1 MFRPSQAEQA
11 MADSFDVIVIGGGP
25 GGYNA
30 AIRLGQLGLTS
41 ACIDK
46 RGSFGGTCLNVGCI
60 PSKALLHASERFHE
74 AETDFAKLGIK
85 AKVELDLPAMMAQ
98 KTKVV
103 GELTK
108 GVEFLFKKNK
118 VEGIVG
124 EAKITAPGKVSV
136 KLADGTTREL
146 TCKNI
151 IIATGSD
158 VAPLP
163 GVTIDEKQIVS
174 STGAIAL
181 TSVPKKLLVVGAGV
195 IGLELG
201 SVWKRLGAEVTVVE
215 FLDRITPGIDGEIS
229 KAFQRIL
236 TKQGFTFQLS
246 TKVTGV
252 EKTKTGL
259 KVTVEPAAGGE
270 KSTIECDVMLVS
282 IGRIPYTANLG
293 LAEIGVALDKRGRV
307 VTDNHYKTNVPGI
320 YAVGDCREGVM
331 LAHKAED
338 EATACAE
345 IIAGKAGHVNYDA
358 IPSVVYTFP
367 EVATVGKTEEEL
379 KAAGI
384 PYKVGKFPFTANARA
399 KTIMATDGMVKIMAD
414 AKTDRV
420 LGCAIVG
427 PEAGNLIAEVVLAM
441 EFGASS
447 EDIARTCHS
456 HPTLTE
462 AVRQAAMGVEG
473 WTMQM

>member
-1 MFRPSQAEQA
+1 

-30 AIRLGQLGLTS
+30 AIRAGQLGLTA

-74 AETDFAKLGIK
+74 AETEFAQLGIK
-85 AKVELDLPAMMAQ
+85 AKVDLDLAAMMAR

-124 EAKITAPGKVSV
+124 EGRITAPGKVSV
-136 KLADGTTREL
+136 KLADGKSREL
-146 TCKNI
+146 TARNI

-181 TSVPKKLLVVGAGV
+181 ASVPKKLLVVGAGV

-201 SVWKRLGAEVTVVE
+201 SVWKRLGSDVTVVE
-215 FLDRITPGIDGEIS
+215 FLDRVTPGIDGEVG

-270 KSTIECDVMLVS
+270 KSSIECDVMLVA

-293 LAEIGVALDKRGRV
+293 LADVGVAMDSKGRV
-307 VTDNHYKTNVPGI
+307 VTDNHYRTNVAGI
-320 YAVGDCREGVM
+320 FAVGDCREGPM

-338 EATACAE
+338 EAVACVE

-367 EVATVGKTEEEL
+367 EVATVGKSEEEL
-379 KAAGI
+379 KAAGVQ
-384 PYKVGKFPFTANARA
+384 YKVGKFPFTANARA
-399 KTIMATDGMVKIMAD
+399 KTIAATDGFVKILAD
-414 AKTDRV
+414 AATDKV
-420 LGCAIVG
+420 LGCAIIG

>member
-1 MFRPSQAEQA
+1 
-11 MADSFDVIVIGGGP
+11 MADNFDAVVIGGGP

-30 AIRLGQLGLTS
+30 AIRLGQLGLS
-41 ACIDK
+41 AACIDM
-46 RGSFGGTCLNVGCI
+46 RGAFGGTCLNIGCI

-74 AETDFAKLGIK
+74 AQTDFARLGIK
-85 AKVELDLPAMMAQ
+85 AKVELDLAAMMAQ

-124 EAKITAPGKVSV
+124 EGRITAPGKIDV
-136 KLADGTTREL
+136 KTPDGKMRNITA
-146 TCKNI
+146 KHI

-163 GVTIDEKQIVS
+163 GVTIDEKQIIS
-174 STGAIAL
+174 STGGIAL
-181 TSVPKKLLVVGAGV
+181 SSVPKKLLVVGAGV

-201 SVWKRLGAEVTVVE
+201 SVWKRLGSDVHVVE
-215 FLDRITPGIDGEIS
+215 FLDRVTPGIDLEVS

-236 TKQGFTFQLS
+236 TKQGMTFQLS

-252 EKTKTGL
+252 EKTGDGL
-259 KVTVEPAAGGE
+259 SVTVEPAAGGE
-270 KSTIECDVMLVS
+270 KSVIQADVMLVA
-282 IGRIPYTANLG
+282 IGRRPYTAGLG
-293 LAEIGVALDKRGRV
+293 LETVGVALDGKGRV
-307 VTDNHYKTNVPGI
+307 ITDNHYQTNVKGI
-320 YAVGDCREGVM
+320 YAVGDCREGPM

-338 EATACAE
+338 EAVACAE
-345 IIAGKAGHVNYDA
+345 LLAGKAGHVNYDA

-367 EVATVGKTEEEL
+367 EVATVGKNEEEL
-379 KAAGI
+379 RAAGI
-384 PYKVGKFPFTANARA
+384 AYKIGKFPFTAHARA
-399 KTIMATDGMVKIMAD
+399 KTIMATDGFVKILAD
-414 AKTDRV
+414 AKTDKV
-420 LGCAIVG
+420 LGCAIIG
-427 PEAGNLIAEVVLAM
+427 PEAGNLMAEVVLAM

>member
-1 MFRPSQAEQA
+1 

-30 AIRLGQLGLTS
+30 AIRAGQLGLTA
-41 ACIDK
+41 ACVDK

-124 EAKITAPGKVSV
+124 EAKITAASSNGSGGKVSV
-136 KLADGTTREL
+136 KLADGKTREL
-146 TCKNI
+146 TAKNI

-163 GVTIDEKQIVS
+163 GVTVDEKQIVS

-215 FLDRITPGIDGEIS
+215 FLDRITPGIDAEIS

-259 KVTVEPAAGGE
+259 KVTVEPAAGGD
-270 KSTIECDVMLVS
+270 KSVIECDVMLVA
-282 IGRIPYTANLG
+282 IGRIAYTANLG

-307 VTDNHYKTNVPGI
+307 ITDNHYKTNVAGI
-320 YAVGDCREGVM
+320 YAVGDCREGPM

-338 EATACAE
+338 EAVAVAE
-345 IIAGKAGHVNYDA
+345 IIAGKPGHVNYDT

-367 EVATVGKTEEEL
+367 EVATVGKTEDEL

-384 PYKVGKFPFTANARA
+384 AYKIGKFPFTANARA

-414 AKTDRV
+414 AATDKV